1 MFSNVLTAL
10 RAIDLPLELA
20 VVFGSLARGGARA
33 ESDLDIAVRFRRAL
47 STEEK
52 TTLIQALAATTG
64 RPVDLIDLRVAGP
77 IVARQALT
85 EGKRIFGTDEHWAA
99 QVAQT
104 LVDYADFAP
113 LVDRV
118 LRERRESWIQA

>member
-1 MFSNVLTAL
+1 MFASVLSAL

-20 VVFGSLARGGARA
+20 VVFGSLAHGNARA
-33 ESDLDIAVRFRRAL
+33 DSDLDIAVRFSRAL
-47 STEEK
+47 NAEEK
-52 TTLIQALAATTG
+52 TTLIQALANATG

-85 EGKRIFGTDEHWAA
+85 EGVRIFGTDEHWAT
-99 QVAQT
+99 QVSRT
-104 LVDYADFAP
+104 LVDYMDFAP

-118 LRERRESWIQA
+118 LRERRESWIRA